1 MAQLPVTEQGQAISV
16 LRAQIEIITDK
27 ELPMARQKSAL
38 CKRHGWAWL
47 ESYFAGYA
55 NRLEQELEQMQIAI
69 DRQIDA
75 AARKE

>member
-1 MAQLPVTEQGQAISV
+1 MANAYLTGRGEVISV
-16 LRAQIEIITDK
+16 LRAQIELVEDK
-27 ELPMARQKSAL
+27 ELPMARQKQAL
-38 CKRHGWAWL
+38 CKAHEWGWL

-55 NRLEQELEQMQIAI
+55 NRLELELEQMKICI